1 MSYILSQMRCCNP
14 QPAARHGLAARPW
27 RSTGA
32 CVGSGTILLLL
43 PKCPLCIAAYIA
55 VWTGAGMAASIA
67 GYLRY
72 VAIAV
77 FLTSLIFSLSSY
89 SVSSY
94 LKVMAER
101 LIGKHEKSL

>member
-1 MSYILSQMRCCNP
+1 
-14 QPAARHGLAARPW
+14 
-27 RSTGA
+27 
-32 CVGSGTILLLL
+32 
-43 PKCPLCIAAYIA
+43 

>member
-1 MSYILSQMRCCNP
+1 MNYILSQMRCCNP

-55 VWTGAGMAASIA
+55 VWTGASMAASIA

-77 FLTSLIFSLSSY
+77 FLTSLIFL
-89 SVSSY
+89 VVV
-94 LKVMAER
+94 LQRFLIPQGHGRKVDRQA
-101 LIGKHEKSL
+101 